1 MAWSECEGPRCL
13 RLWAG
18 QRTGDGRMVDG
29 EVPILETRP
38 SSSALRLRKPDGLAA
53 MQRAVGIMV
62 VCSSRMN
69 MRRKHEVRALNCI
82 GQPG

>member
-1 MAWSECEGPRCL
+1 MLKAM
-13 RLWAG
+13 AG
-18 QRTGDGRMVDG
+18 QRMEDGRMGDGDG

-53 MQRAVGIMV
+53 MQRAVGIMI

-82 GQPG
+82 GQSG